1 MALSPS
7 TVHTAPGSRVLVWQ
21 RVSGLLGVGMLGT
34 FTVAHLAGL
43 LPMLTGG
50 ADAFNATLAV
60 RHSWPVLVFTALW
73 AGVPLVLHAAHGL
86 WRLKTLRTNV
96 ARFPTRAA
104 WTNTLQRWMGP
115 LILVFV
121 VFHVWT
127 LRVVP
132 TFQGK
137 TVDAAY
143 VSRQLSAMTTLDVY
157 VMGAFAV
164 AFHLGAGL
172 WKFLIRSGVVD
183 GSVAQRRLAWACV
196 GLGLLLAAWMV
207 ATAAAF
213 HDGKF
218 VLP

>member
-7 TVHTAPGSRVLVWQ
+7 TVHTARPARVLVWQ
-21 RVSGLLGVGMLGT
+21 RFSGLLGVGMLGS

-60 RHSWPVLVFTALW
+60 RRSWPVLVFTALW
-73 AGVPLVLHAAHGL
+73 AGVPLLLHAAHGV
-86 WRLKTLRTNV
+86 WRLKTLRSNV
-96 ARFPTRAA
+96 GRFPTRTA
-104 WTNTLQRWMGP
+104 WSNTLQRWMGP

-121 VFHVWT
+121 AFHVWT

-132 TFQGK
+132 AFQGK
-137 TVDAAY
+137 AVDAAY
-143 VSRQLSAMTTLDVY
+143 VSRHLSAMTTLDLY
-157 VMGAFAV
+157 VLGALAV
-164 AFHLGAGL
+164 AFHLAAGV
-172 WKFLIRSGVVD
+172 WKFLIRWGVVD
-183 GSVAQRRLAWACV
+183 GTVAQRRLAWICV
-196 GLGLLLAAWMV
+196 GWGVLLAGWTV